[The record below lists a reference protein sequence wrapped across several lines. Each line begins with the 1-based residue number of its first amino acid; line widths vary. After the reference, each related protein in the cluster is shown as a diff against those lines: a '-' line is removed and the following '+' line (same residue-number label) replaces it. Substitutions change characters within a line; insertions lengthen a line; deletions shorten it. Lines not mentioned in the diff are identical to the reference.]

1 VLLAKRV
8 SVLQAA
14 WLMLWDEMSRWTRIY
29 IEIRT
34 DYRLDDL
41 EWSSANMHPEFHE
54 GPHCTL
60 VSIDY
65 D

>member
-1 VLLAKRV
+1 
-8 SVLQAA
+8 
-14 WLMLWDEMSRWTRIY
+14 MLWDEMSRWTRIY

-34 DYRLDDL
+34 DYRLGDL

-54 GPHCTL
+54 GQHCTL